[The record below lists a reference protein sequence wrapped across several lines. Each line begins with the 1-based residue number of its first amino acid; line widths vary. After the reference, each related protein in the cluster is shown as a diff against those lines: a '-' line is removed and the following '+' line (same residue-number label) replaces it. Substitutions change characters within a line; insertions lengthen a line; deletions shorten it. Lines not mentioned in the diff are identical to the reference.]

1 MSYLVALHRQGKRV
15 EASLCYA
22 RQRTTDNG
30 QRRAKPAF
38 GITELRRLGIMEIG
52 FALLRRTTDNRQ
64 RTTEGKAG
72 SLLMARSSWL
82 TAQKILQHYKRSDT
96 IFFLW
101 KMEKSVTLQN

>member
-52 FALLRRTTDNRQ
+52 FALLRQDNKTTSQRDN
-64 RTTEGKAG
+64 ESGG
-72 SLLMARSSWL
+72 SRLVVLWSRSL
-82 TAQKILQHYKRSDT
+82 VVL
-96 IFFLW
+96 
-101 KMEKSVTLQN
+101 